1 MKLRFHGKL
10 GFNNGSTTTACVAVF
25 SVRWQVPPNDAAALK
40 RTPVAPEVFKRVYYF
55 LYNNGFIRTLTST
68 NAYCGTTRL
77 SYLDLEDSANSVE
90 QLQLLAFQ
98 TNLGKEDPKLP
109 PMPAFDGFKRSAEKT
124 RPALSKNCVLMAPG
138 VFEMQRH
145 PLTGFDA
152 DFSPFCGLVIDLSD
166 ENLCGVKFGKADF
179 RLANITGTA
188 LARSDISRSQF
199 AKDALK
205 GHDLSSAKLAGGDF
219 SGFDFSKTN
228 LQGADLR
235 GADLSKTMWNN
246 VATPACGL
254 ENALLDNA
262 KFINALMTEVVLRKV
277 TAVKANF
284 GLANMSNCDAT
295 GSTWSNADFTSAV
308 VNNTTFKNA
317 KGDGVVFRKATL
329 TGCDAAEAVWPQANF
344 RGSALTKVTLT
355 GANLT
360 GAVFNAGESL
370 PAAALVKIDF
380 GDAILASADFSDME
394 LDKGAVLFKRPKF
407 GTSEAT
413 ATRFRRAVVPQEFL
427 GMDWSYLDIEN
438 GRIVF
443 GEDFKGD
450 KVNAEYAIIGRNTL
464 FAGKS
469 FKKAKFSHAKLSE
482 CVFRDCNLSEAKF
495 ESTVLAKAIFFGAD
509 LTGVEFINTDLN
521 GTDFTKAW
529 LQQTKFQKATLVQTV
544 FASACLLSAD
554 FKAPSGG
561 MMQGVNFSG
570 AYLVNADFSD
580 VSLMPYSANKTSF
593 VNACLLGANF
603 KGAKLHSASLG
614 GAQLSKK
621 NGTIMLTKKPGDQ
634 PVENKY
640 SAREL
645 PMNVTGPATLCPVKG
660 WGPCDDEKLYTT
672 NIPEEWSRT
681 SSKGD
686 TDEVQEI

>member
-1 MKLRFHGKL
+1 
-10 GFNNGSTTTACVAVF
+10 
-25 SVRWQVPPNDAAALK
+25 
-40 RTPVAPEVFKRVYYF
+40 
-55 LYNNGFIRTLTST
+55 
-68 NAYCGTTRL
+68 
-77 SYLDLEDSANSVE
+77 
-90 QLQLLAFQ
+90 
-98 TNLGKEDPKLP
+98 
-109 PMPAFDGFKRSAEKT
+109 
-124 RPALSKNCVLMAPG
+124 
-138 VFEMQRH
+138 
-145 PLTGFDA
+145 
-152 DFSPFCGLVIDLSD
+152 
-166 ENLCGVKFGKADF
+166 
-179 RLANITGTA
+179 
-188 LARSDISRSQF
+188 
-199 AKDALK
+199 
-205 GHDLSSAKLAGGDF
+205 
-219 SGFDFSKTN
+219 
-228 LQGADLR
+228 
-235 GADLSKTMWNN
+235 MWNN

-370 PAAALVKIDF
+370 SAAALVKIDF

-450 KVNAEYAIIGRNTL
+450 KVNA
-464 FAGKS
+464 
-469 FKKAKFSHAKLSE
+469 
-482 CVFRDCNLSEAKF
+482 
-495 ESTVLAKAIFFGAD
+495 
-509 LTGVEFINTDLN
+509 DLN